1 MKGEQNGRKFGY
13 PTANTNLGDLI
24 HPKYGVYAVKVRI
37 DRTGD
42 WMPGVA
48 NFGRTP
54 TTGLRDPLLE
64 AHIFDFVGDI
74 YGRWIEVQMLSYL
87 RPELNFDSLDL
98 MVVQMGKDEIEA
110 KRRLKAS

>member
-1 MKGEQNGRKFGY
+1 
-13 PTANTNLGDLI
+13 
-24 HPKYGVYAVKVRI
+24 V
-37 DRTGD
+37 TGCRASQIS
-42 WMPGVA
+42 GA
-48 NFGRTP
+48 
-54 TTGLRDPLLE
+54 LLE